1 MAKKILVV
9 DDDVDMCN
17 LLLRFLTRNGFEV
30 VSAHT
35 GKNAVELLPNF
46 NPDLVLCDYRLDDM
60 TGTDLISKFKEFKFQ
75 LPVIII
81 TGYSDIKTAV
91 EVMKTGA
98 TDYVTKPLFPDEILL
113 TINKI
118 LNADTSI
125 KSSSLQKKTG
135 TQKISN
141 YANKDYVFGNS
152 PSFNKII
159 EQIKRVAPTN
169 YTVIIYGE
177 SGSGKEVIAKEIH
190 RSSKRSGQS
199 FQAVDC
205 GALSKELAASELFG
219 HEKGSFTG
227 AVAEKKGIFELA
239 NGGTVFLDEIA
250 NLSYDVQVSLLRVV
264 QERKMRRVG
273 GIKDID
279 LDVRIIVASNEKL
292 LDASKKGKF
301 REDLYH
307 RFNEFSIDV
316 PPLKERR
323 EDILMF
329 AGFFLEK
336 ANEELE
342 KDINGLSAEVAN
354 IFKNY
359 VWPGNLREMKNVIK
373 RAALLTDGIY
383 IETSSLPFELVNYS
397 RLQFDVHVPTQHY
410 ANQDNNEVEPQQP
423 SNNYQ
428 YSQEPVIIYRD
439 APSSAAPVV
448 FDIPLPP
455 HKHVILN
462 EKSLRGASL
471 DAEYETIVSALK
483 AANFNKSKAAKILNV
498 DRKTLY
504 NKMRQ
509 FKEFNN
515 EL

>member
-1 MAKKILVV
+1 MSKKILVV
-9 DDDVDMCN
+9 DDDVDMCS
-17 LLLRFLTRNGFEV
+17 LLNRFLTRNGFEV
-30 VSAHT
+30 ACVHT
-35 GKNAVELLPNF
+35 GKSAVEILPNF

-60 TGTDLISKFKEFKFQ
+60 TGTDLMSKFKAFSFQ

-91 EVMKTGA
+91 EVMKSGA
-98 TDYVTKPLFPDEILL
+98 IDYVTKPLFPDEILL
-113 TINKI
+113 TIKKI
-118 LNADTSI
+118 LDGGETA
-125 KSSSLQKKTG
+125 KPSSQKKTI
-135 TQKISN
+135 TKKETN
-141 YANKDYVFGNS
+141 FTNKEYVFGNS

-169 YTVIIYGE
+169 YSVIIYGE

-190 RSSKRSGQS
+190 RSSKRSGEA

-316 PPLKERR
+316 PPLRDRR

-342 KDINGLSAEVAN
+342 KCINGLSAEVAN

-373 RAALLTDGIY
+373 RAALLTDGSF
-383 IETSSLPFELVNYS
+383 IESSSLPFELVNYS
-397 RLQFDVHVPTQHY
+397 RLQFELPAQIQPVFAEEEQ
-410 ANQDNNEVEPQQP
+410 NQPVIYLQP
-423 SNNYQ
+423 
-428 YSQEPVIIYRD
+428 QEPIIIYRD
-439 APSSAAPVV
+439 APQTAAPIV
-448 FDIPLPP
+448 FDTQIPQ
-455 HKHVILN
+455 HKPTQLN

-471 DAEYETIVSALK
+471 DAEYETIVAALK

-509 FKEFNN
+509 FNEFNH